1 MLAKPD
7 KSLARPLLYLMS
19 ASAGVAVASIY
30 YNQPLLSLVRDSFGD
45 AAALIVPAMTQI
57 GYAAGLFLLV
67 PLGDKFERRGLVTVQ
82 FLALTL
88 TLMAVASAPSITMLA
103 VASLALGAFAT
114 VAQQIIPLAT
124 LLASPSQ
131 RSKTLGLMMSGL
143 VSGIILSRA
152 VAGLVGS
159 YIGWRYTFLA
169 AVPIDLIAAGTL
181 WFSLPS
187 TKSQGVLTYG
197 QLVASLPEI
206 WKLTPPLRR
215 ASITQAALFGSFS
228 IFWSVLALRLE
239 AFGYSTSVAGAFGL
253 VGALGIFVS
262 PIAGRMAD
270 KHGTTVT
277 VRSGI
282 SLVLVSWLLFIAIPN
297 IYGMLLGV
305 VLLDIGVQ
313 ISLVSNQH
321 TIFGLGK
328 ATRAR
333 MNTILMGLT
342 FLGGAVGSAV
352 SGVVWQSG
360 GWFAV
365 CGAGL
370 VFAIAAVAASALTR
384 ERLSPKQG
392 DD

>member
-1 MLAKPD
+1 
-7 KSLARPLLYLMS
+7 
-19 ASAGVAVASIY
+19 
-30 YNQPLLSLVRDSFGD
+30 
-45 AAALIVPAMTQI
+45 
-57 GYAAGLFLLV
+57 
-67 PLGDKFERRGLVTVQ
+67 
-82 FLALTL
+82 
-88 TLMAVASAPSITMLA
+88 
-103 VASLALGAFAT
+103 
-114 VAQQIIPLAT
+114 
-124 LLASPSQ
+124 
-131 RSKTLGLMMSGL
+131 
-143 VSGIILSRA
+143 
-152 VAGLVGS
+152 
-159 YIGWRYTFLA
+159 
-169 AVPIDLIAAGTL
+169 
-181 WFSLPS
+181 
-187 TKSQGVLTYG
+187 
-197 QLVASLPEI
+197 
-206 WKLTPPLRR
+206 
-215 ASITQAALFGSFS
+215 
-228 IFWSVLALRLE
+228 
-239 AFGYSTSVAGAFGL
+239 
-253 VGALGIFVS
+253 
-262 PIAGRMAD
+262 MAD

-321 TIFGLGK
+321 TIFGLGE